1 MTSIGSFIKQIP
13 LNNGYFRALPDLAA
27 AMSTSGVGVGAA
39 SGGANQIS
47 SYMYTINATTGAFPA
62 PFTPGSAST
71 AFLLQAGGCLL
82 KDMGTQI
89 LSTNT
94 LGNSSPIVFRRVQ
107 IVDSAG
113 PLSALGSGLA
123 TDGVTG
129 AYCTADSA
137 YNCAYILMGFN
148 GAAPVGPF
156 VRTG

>member
-1 MTSIGSFIKQIP
+1 MTSVGSFIKQIP

-27 AMSTSGVGVGAA
+27 AMSTAGVGIG
-39 SGGANQIS
+39 GTGANQIS
-47 SYMYTINATTGAFPA
+47 SYMYTINAATGAFPA

-71 AFLLQAGGCLL
+71 AILLQAGGCLL

-113 PLSALGSGLA
+113 PLSALGSGLG

-129 AYCTADSA
+129 AYSNGADSG

>member
-13 LNNGYFRALPDLAA
+13 LNNGYFRPQPDLAA
-27 AMSTSGVGVGAA
+27 AMSSIGLVTGS
-39 SGGANQIS
+39 GANQIS
-47 SYMYTINATTGAFPA
+47 SYMYTFNSSGAFPTA
-62 PFTPGSAST
+62 FTPGNAST
-71 AFLLQAGGCLL
+71 AALLQAGACLL

-94 LGNSSPIVFRRVQ
+94 SGNSSPIVFRRVQ
-107 IVDSAG
+107 IVDT
-113 PLSALGSGLA
+113 ALGGAITGNGLS
-123 TDGVTG
+123 TDGVG
-129 AYCTADSA
+129 GNYVSDADSS